1 MTRLWQLT
9 HGLSIKGKLITLSM
23 CTTTVALLAA
33 CVAFMAYDYAT
44 FREAEIKRLET
55 LGDMIG
61 ASSTA
66 AISFDDPVP
75 AREHLATLTAQTAL
89 TRSRILT
96 GSGTV
101 FASYERASGAG
112 TPAPFPQQDSGSIV
126 TWQRI
131 AVFRPIA
138 IGGERLGTVYLES
151 DRAEQHQRLRRFG
164 GIIAVVLVGSLL
176 TAFALLSKLQHV
188 ISGPIL
194 RLADIARQVSSDK
207 NYTIRAPQ
215 ERRDEVGALVGGFN
229 EMLEQIQKRDEE
241 LQQHRAHLEDQ
252 VAARTAELTA
262 ANAQMLAAKEKAE
275 DASRAK
281 SEFLANMSHE
291 IRTPMNGIIG
301 MTDLALD
308 TDLSVEQRE
317 QLNLVKVSAES
328 LLLIVNDILDFSKIE
343 AGRLDID
350 PAEFALRDLLDETL
364 SGLAVRAHQKDLE
377 LLCSVQGDV
386 PDTLVADSGRL
397 RQILVN
403 LVGNAIKFTERGEVL
418 VQVYAEPQT
427 ATEAMLHFTVTDT
440 GVGIAPEKQGLIF
453 EAFSQA
459 DGSTTRKYGG
469 TGLGLTISSK
479 LVHMMGGNIWVE
491 SVVGRG
497 STFHFTTP
505 VHLVVDGATVIH
517 APELVG
523 RTVLV
528 VDDNGT
534 NRAIFEKTLLKWM
547 MVPTM
552 VGSGPEAV
560 ALFHAAVERGA
571 PFDLVLLDVNMPDM
585 DGFSTAERLNA
596 DAGAKPPTI
605 MMLSSSDQ
613 IGDSAKCRAMGI
625 ASYLVKPVRQTA
637 LRQAIL
643 KALSRPT
650 AKPAALSAGKPAGE
664 PARPLRILLA
674 EDNVVNQKV
683 AIGLLEKAGHSVTL
697 ANNGLEAV
705 AAISAITFDLVLMDM
720 QMPEMGGAEAM
731 AAIRESEKTIG
742 GHLPIVALTAHALK
756 GDRER
761 CLESGADGYV
771 PKPIAPA
778 MLFREIDMVL
788 GLHQAAA
795 AGPSQ
800 ALEREVVSHLGTDA
814 QMLREIIDLFIED
827 CPNQLA
833 AVRAGLTSGDG
844 AAVYRA
850 AHTLKG
856 SVGNFQ
862 AQEIVAH
869 LQRLEARAREGDIA
883 TCAAIF
889 KQIEVQL
896 DRLIVILAET
906 GERIKCAS

>member
-96 GSGTV
+96 GSGTI

-386 PDTLVADSGRL
+386 PDTLVADSVLL